1 MYRLQLSEQ
10 NKWAILDESDQDV
23 FRGTLPE
30 CESWL
35 DAAENQHPVPQACSE
50 FRLRDWILLGI
61 AQRTSTEWRWPLGSH
76 AATGRF
82 DK

>member
-10 NKWAILDESDQDV
+10 NIWAILDESDQDV

-35 DAAENQHPVPQACSE
+35 DAAENHQPRQQACSE
-50 FRLRDWILLGI
+50 FRLRDWILLGL
-61 AQRTSTEWRWPLGSH
+61 AQRPAADWRWPLGSRS
-76 AATGRF
+76 ATGRF